1 GDCAGAGETRIHVD
15 DLGAVLD
22 LGFHG
27 PAKRYRMVLR
37 HVGSHDDDAVGVGHT
52 PGIESCCAAA
62 ETCPQTG
69 DARAVSYPRLIL
81 DGNYSQT
88 AHEFLA
94 KMIEFDLKG
103 RAAKGKDPRCH
114 IDELAVGKLFDEGLV
129 ARLLRQFGDPVH
141 RPLHVPYLPVG
152 SPCSSVKNLRR
163 AIGIDVE
170 LKDRRTLRAEGSLIV

>member
-1 GDCAGAGETRIHVD
+1 
-15 DLGAVLD
+15 
-22 LGFHG
+22 
-27 PAKRYRMVLR
+27 
-37 HVGSHDDDAVGVGHT
+37 
-52 PGIESCCAAA
+52 
-62 ETCPQTG
+62 
-69 DARAVSYPRLIL
+69 
-81 DGNYSQT
+81 NYSQT

-141 RPLHVPYLPVG
+141 RPLEIPDLPVG
-152 SPCSSVKNLRR
+152 GAGSTVENLSR

-170 LKDRRTLRAEGSLIV
+170 LKDRRALGTQSPLVVRAAGVAFDIGDLPVDGVDQGATPHRAIGTDAGRHLGVFDSELLGLGY